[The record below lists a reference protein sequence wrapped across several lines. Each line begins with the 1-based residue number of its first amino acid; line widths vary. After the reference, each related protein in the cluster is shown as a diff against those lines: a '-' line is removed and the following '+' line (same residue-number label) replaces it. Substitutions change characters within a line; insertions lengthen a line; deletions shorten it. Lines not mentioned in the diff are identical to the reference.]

1 MSGLYSLPGRSGGG
15 NEVWRRGCVEL
26 LALDGLRR
34 LYAGAW
40 VGMVM
45 DGRFFGRASC
55 GPDGGGEVALPGGLL
70 AMLQLARLEGR
81 VVVHKDGR
89 LGD

>member
-1 MSGLYSLPGRSGGG
+1 
-15 NEVWRRGCVEL
+15 
-26 LALDGLRR
+26 
-34 LYAGAW
+34 
-40 VGMVM
+40 VM

-55 GPDGGGEVALPGGLL
+55 GPLGGGEVALPGGLL

-81 VVVHKDGR
+81 VVVHKNGR

>member
-1 MSGLYSLPGRSGGG
+1 
-15 NEVWRRGCVEL
+15 
-26 LALDGLRR
+26 
-34 LYAGAW
+34 
-40 VGMVM
+40 MVM